1 MQGKGYDILSLAVMV
16 IGGVFLSRNKWAIL
30 TEIALLAVFS
40 FSSVTACTT
49 VRDVTVS
56 TRVSLLSA
64 LYSLSS
70 GATLLLPLFL
80 ALVFVAFISYAG
92 KQTNV
97 GFLFASAAF
106 VVYAVFLLWYS
117 SETRNTS
124 HYAVLEGMLKEQ
136 GVRFKKRDVIIHV
149 VPNPACYLAL
159 ALNAALSLL
168 TIPPLGMKEKR
179 YLLKR
184 EMEPYAF
191 IAPHVLFFVV
201 FSLVPAVYGI
211 YTAFTRWDLY
221 NEPVFNGLANLR
233 TILADTN
240 NSYYA
245 QFRTGLI
252 NTVKHVVFTT
262 PFLIVLPM
270 CIALAMHTRCRG
282 RKLFQSLYYLPSLLS
297 ASTVVLAWQYVFKRT
312 YGVMNNFFMSS
323 VDWYTPPYTWVIQV
337 VVTVWWG
344 LGANMIIYQSAL
356 AGIPQDQYEA
366 ASIDGANGW
375 LTFWR
380 ITVPNMRYPIMYTF
394 VTTLVAEFGVNAQPE
409 MLFGFRNSGSNAVI
423 MMYIRMTAMQQGVAG
438 IGSAM
443 AFMLGICI
451 MAVTFFQIRVM
462 RSGD

>member
-1 MQGKGYDILSLAVMV
+1 
-16 IGGVFLSRNKWAIL
+16 LSRNKWAIMI
-30 TEIALLAVFS
+30 TIALLAAFA
-40 FSSVTACTT
+40 FSSVTASTT
-49 VRDVTVS
+49 VKDITIS

-70 GATLLLPLFL
+70 GATLLLPLFMV
-80 ALVFVAFISYAG
+80 LVLLAFISFCG

-97 GFLFASAAF
+97 GFLFISSAF
-106 VVYAVFLLWYS
+106 VIFIVLLIWYS

-124 HYAVLEGMLKEQ
+124 QYTVLEDMLKEQ
-136 GVRFKKRDVIIHV
+136 GVRFKKRDIIIRVI
-149 VPNPACYLAL
+149 PNLTCYLTL
-159 ALNAALSLL
+159 ALNIAASLV
-168 TIPPLGMKEKR
+168 TIPPLGIKEKR

-191 IAPHVLFFVV
+191 IAPHILFFVV

-221 NEPVFNGLANLR
+221 NEPVFAGFKNLY
-233 TILADTN
+233 TILFDSE
-240 NSYYA
+240 NSYYL
-245 QFRTGLI
+245 QFRIGLI
-252 NTVKHVVFTT
+252 NTIKHVVFTT

-297 ASTVVLAWQYVFKRT
+297 ASTVVLAWQYIFKRT

-323 VDWYTPPYTWVIQV
+323 VDWYTPPYTWIIQV

-375 LTFWR
+375 RTFFC

-423 MMYIRMTAMQQGVAG
+423 MMYIRTAAMQQGIAG

-451 MAVTFFQIRVM
+451 MTVTLFQIRVM
-462 RSGD
+462 RSSD